1 MNGKPTEM
9 LAGIFILLLGFVTIS
24 EAKTMKNEGMNIK
37 QEKIILIAAFTAN
50 GDMEKLKTALH
61 EGLDAG
67 LTVNEIKEILV
78 QMYAYTGFPR
88 SLNGINTFMSVM
100 DERKAKGIRDEMGKE
115 AGPMPA
121 DMNKDEYGA
130 KVRAMLAGLE
140 VIPPPSGYQLFAPVI
155 DKFLKEHLFADIF
168 SRDTLDY
175 RNREL
180 ATISAL
186 ASMTGTA
193 NQLRFHLGAA
203 MNTGLTEAQMR
214 DFISVLKFRVGEKEA
229 ANANEILATVLAN
242 RRAEQSTPHVS
253 THAAKK
259 EEDNMKTISI
269 SRSGSQPSS
278 KGAAE
283 YFTGPVRID
292 YLFNAN
298 EPLHASGGRV
308 TFQPGART
316 AWHTHPYGQILI
328 VTDGTGWVQQWG
340 QPLEEIR
347 EGDVVRIP
355 PGIKHWHGAT
365 ATTALTHIAIQ
376 EPLEDKTAEWM
387 EHVSDEQYQA
397 GSRAQ

>member
-1 MNGKPTEM
+1 
-9 LAGIFILLLGFVTIS
+9 
-24 EAKTMKNEGMNIK
+24 MKNEGMNIK
-37 QEKIILIAAFTAN
+37 QEKIIPIAAFTAN

-100 DERKAKGIRDEMGKE
+100 DERKTKGIRDETGKE

-121 DMNKDEYGA
+121 DMNRNEYGA
-130 KVRAMLAGLE
+130 KVRAMLAGQE
-140 VIPPPSGYQLFAPVI
+140 VIPPPSGYQLFTPVI

-175 RNREL
+175 QSREL

-186 ASMTGTA
+186 ASMTGIA
-193 NQLRFHLGAA
+193 SQLRFHLDAA
-203 MNTGLTEAQMR
+203 LNTGLTEAQMR
-214 DFISVLKFRVGEKEA
+214 DFISVLKSRVGEKEA
-229 ANANEILATVLAN
+229 DNATEILATVLAN
-242 RRAEQSTPHVS
+242 RRAGQSRPNVS
-253 THAAKK
+253 THASKK

-269 SRSGSQPSS
+269 SRSGTQSSS

-283 YFTGPVRID
+283 YFTGSVRID

-308 TFQPGART
+308 TFEPGART

-328 VTDGTGWVQQWG
+328 VTDGTGWVQHWG
-340 QPLEEIR
+340 EPIEEIR

-355 PGIKHWHGAT
+355 PA
-365 ATTALTHIAIQ
+365 
-376 EPLEDKTAEWM
+376 
-387 EHVSDEQYQA
+387 
-397 GSRAQ
+397 